1 MSRAYGFGLLNS
13 KVNTLTSLLLT
24 SGTPTPTLQQVTDAG
39 ATTND
44 NIILTTSPPS
54 LNQCTL
60 NNAGIIM
67 LQAGNRQTTLQ
78 SDGVVAVDIPT
89 GDYGQ
94 LLKDRV
100 KFQVGANLTQIV
112 NNGTELAITGQVSFN
127 NPPHSVDAINGND
140 LVTKGYVDS
149 LVGQYSGGY
158 NFFLNYSVVDGLY
171 RSLGQ
176 SVVTAAQQ
184 KVDLSS
190 NATNQLVAEFVSSA
204 LGITSI
210 PSGIWNVLLY
220 SEVSA
225 PAGVCTYFF
234 ELYQLTGATETL
246 ITTSGLSADVN
257 SLTTPTAF
265 PINATI
271 AAPWPVAL
279 TDKIVLKIYVHKDG
293 TPVNVATYFQ
303 NAYYSFS
310 QSTLNA
316 GTTLLSSNN
325 TWTGTNKFA
334 LGITSPALDT
344 DTAVTLNFGT
354 VNASGINIGKAGVN
368 TTIAGTAIALTSRIH
383 TLQTQNVGTT
393 IDSYVTTTTGAYNL
407 LTTNTSGL
415 ASLFTSAARTA
426 TLNIQNASTSA
437 NIINIGSA
445 TSATNILG
453 LRAATLDSITS
464 SVLSVGSNVLTTGVN
479 LNNKVLSGLTYGV
492 NQFVTLSTNTALPSA
507 TQIGYVLSTATA
519 SATLSAAAPSVG
531 FNVFTNLPVPAGV
544 WMINYSVRLQTSSA
558 TNSTISIY
566 SFNGNGSQTQGQ
578 YGISLSTATYIVN
591 NGINSMFGTGSFV
604 VSYTAAT
611 NLNIGCFFAGT
622 LVGTISMYPTSSN
635 LLSATRIA

>member
-1 MSRAYGFGLLNS
+1 
-13 KVNTLTSLLLT
+13 VLT

-54 LNQCTL
+54 GNQCTL
-60 NNAGIIM
+60 NNSGLIM

-325 TWTGTNKFA
+325 TWTGTNKFT
-334 LGITSPALDT
+334 LGITSPALDRE
-344 DTAVTLNFGT
+344 TAGVLNIGAT
-354 VNASGINIGKAGVN
+354 NASGV
-368 TTIAGTAIALTSRIH
+368 S
-383 TLQTQNVGTT
+383 
-393 IDSYVTTTTGAYNL
+393 
-407 LTTNTSGL
+407 
-415 ASLFTSAARTA
+415 F
-426 TLNIQNASTSA
+426 
-437 NIINIGSA
+437 
-445 TSATNILG
+445 
-453 LRAATLDSITS
+453 
-464 SVLSVGSNVLTTGVN
+464 
-479 LNNKVLSGLTYGV
+479 NNKVLSSLTYGV
-492 NQFVTLSTNTALPSA
+492 NQFVTLSTNTAVPSA
-507 TQIGYVLSTATA
+507 TQIGATTAPTTAATATT
-519 SATLSAAAPSVG
+519 SATAG
-531 FNVFTNLPVPAGV
+531 NITNMATYASTPAGV
-544 WMINYSVRLQTSSA
+544 WLFEI
-558 TNSTISIY
+558 
-566 SFNGNGSQTQGQ
+566 SFNVNFSNVTQSQFCISTVNGTT
-578 YGISLSTATYIVN
+578 LN
-591 NGINSMFGTGSFV
+591 NALVTGV
-604 VSYTAAT
+604 TTAAFGMFARLT
-611 NLNIGCFFAGT
+611 GIVSLAAVSSVFFNGQSAVAS
-622 LVGTISMYPTSSN
+622 VGLTQIRMTR
-635 LLSATRIA
+635 TRIA